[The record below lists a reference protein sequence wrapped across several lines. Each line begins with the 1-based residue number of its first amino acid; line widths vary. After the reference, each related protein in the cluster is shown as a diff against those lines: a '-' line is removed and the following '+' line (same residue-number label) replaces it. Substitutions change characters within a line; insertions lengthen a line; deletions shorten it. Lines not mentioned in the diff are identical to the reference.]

1 MDHEADGPRRW
12 HRAPWVMPR
21 RQDPQMK
28 IAGDR
33 SWTAATVTLSRFNQT
48 KLAAC
53 DSPSLAVWALM

>member
-1 MDHEADGPRRW
+1 
-12 HRAPWVMPR
+12 MPR

-33 SWTAATVTLSRFNQT
+33 SWTAATVTLSRFNLI